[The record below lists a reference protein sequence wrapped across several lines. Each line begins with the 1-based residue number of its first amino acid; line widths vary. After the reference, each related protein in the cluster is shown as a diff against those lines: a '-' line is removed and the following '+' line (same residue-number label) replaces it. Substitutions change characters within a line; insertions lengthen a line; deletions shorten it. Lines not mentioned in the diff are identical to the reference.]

1 MLADMTLALMG
12 AAMKPET
19 KLSKLKA
26 AAADGNWAEAL
37 GVAAKFPDLGADKA
51 AITRAH
57 GCITNPRFF
66 AQLGIDCAAAVE
78 AGKRALRSRYGL

>member
-1 MLADMTLALMG
+1 
-12 AAMKPET
+12 MKPES

-26 AAADGNWAEAL
+26 AASAGDWAGAISI
-37 GVAAKFPDLGADKA
+37 AAKFPDLGAEKA

-78 AGKRALRSRYGL
+78 AGRQALCSRYGL